1 MCNISVQIIL
11 CNVPLLHIQWKLL
24 LFNVL
29 LQLSFLTLPKN
40 LFQPETSGGGR
51 GARGEAENQYL

>member
-1 MCNISVQIIL
+1 MCHISVQIIH
-11 CNVPLLHIQWKLL
+11 CNAPLLHIQWELL

-40 LFQPETSGGGR
+40 LFQPETSGAG